1 MDWTPN
7 KWLSIN
13 IAPLTGGF
21 TIVRAEQL
29 RKTEEDKAVCAV
41 CNDWLRRFLNDYDSE
56 VSQDDEQ
63 SRVRMMEHC
72 QNHLKANSM
81 KLMQEDIAGAV
92 RSVRTRTAWR
102 IDGTLREFP
111 KFQPVN
117 VWFEYPVHRADQT
130 GVLKDVDPE
139 ETWQKN
145 FSKKKSNSE
154 RKDDRKA
161 SIVTAFSAEAEDG
174 KASVKAISEYL
185 GVTEQTVRNRLK
197 EHGGFWVEDGM
208 CGMKA
213 TQNDS

>member
-1 MDWTPN
+1 
-7 KWLSIN
+7 
-13 IAPLTGGF
+13 
-21 TIVRAEQL
+21 
-29 RKTEEDKAVCAV
+29 
-41 CNDWLRRFLNDYDSE
+41 
-56 VSQDDEQ
+56 
-63 SRVRMMEHC
+63 MMEHC
-72 QNHLKANSM
+72 NNHLKRNSID
-81 KLMQEDIAGAV
+81 LMQKDIAEAV
-92 RSVRTRTAWR
+92 RRVQMRTAWR

-111 KFQPVN
+111 KFPAVN

-161 SIVTAFSAEAEDG
+161 FIETAFSAEAEDG

-197 EHGGFWVEDGM
+197 EHGGFWVEDGI
-208 CGMKA
+208 CGLKA
-213 TQNDS
+213 AQNNS